1 MLRAVTLGT
10 VPLRFYAPPLTQNF
24 KDLFRAT
31 DGFGRYT
38 VRGYGRSYFT
48 AGFGRYTIRLYG
60 RSSFMAETVPTLR
73 TRNFT
78 AIQKNPDSGN

>member
-1 MLRAVTLGT
+1 MRGNTLK
-10 VPLRFYAPPLTQNF
+10 LARRRRDNF
-24 KDLFRAT
+24 EFMDLFRDT

-60 RSSFMAETVPTLR
+60 RSRFMAEAVPTLR